1 MKFTLFCGDAV
12 PGCTARFE
20 DDSRERI
27 LEQVC
32 APARDDH
39 GVEEISPEM
48 LAAIGANIATA

>member
-20 DDSRERI
+20 DESRERI
-27 LEQVC
+27 LEQVV
-32 APARDDH
+32 AHARDDH
-39 GVEEISPEM
+39 GVQEVTPEM

>member
-20 DDSRERI
+20 DESRERV

-32 APARDDH
+32 AHARDDH
-39 GVEEISPEM
+39 GVRDITPEM
-48 LAAIGANIATA
+48 REAIGAGIKTA

>member
-27 LEQVC
+27 LDQVC
-32 APARDDH
+32 EHARNDH
-39 GVEEISPEM
+39 GVQEVTPEM